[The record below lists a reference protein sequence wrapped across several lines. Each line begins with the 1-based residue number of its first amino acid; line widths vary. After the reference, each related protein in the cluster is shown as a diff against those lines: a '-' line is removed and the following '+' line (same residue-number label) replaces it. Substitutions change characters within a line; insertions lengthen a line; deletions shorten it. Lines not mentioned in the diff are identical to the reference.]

1 MPWSEHP
8 DIALVMHEAL
18 ARQMCKL
25 PDLAPYTVLGSLRG
39 YIDSMWHRM
48 LEAKMAEFNADVALQ
63 VATARS
69 KVDAARRAEEEAVR
83 IAGKGVGRRQS
94 TSTMLAASLGESA
107 APTASPPDPSKYAVG
122 DKVKINMPRKR
133 SLHQYS
139 GEVVEIFEGR
149 SMRGRGASK
158 RAKVMVRLSDGHS
171 HIFRLNNV
179 QKQLAASS
187 ATDAAEDTPTAEGV
201 GEAVAVDTEGVGEA
215 AAVPTE
221 GSTLSSAKVAVELDD
236 MLDEHWLSKR
246 DSKKEGFGD
255 EGIGAEGEHGGESEP
270 KGDDVIADGETA
282 AAATVAQPGAFAPG
296 AYATYA
302 TLHNPSKAVQ
312 ITQCGPLSVVA
323 TVLSLE
329 LESVNLPLA
338 VLTAVDKVQAARLV
352 KESVVVGGQDDQNF
366 GVFGT
371 YAEQDCGARSIL

>member
-1 MPWSEHP
+1 
-8 DIALVMHEAL
+8 
-18 ARQMCKL
+18 
-25 PDLAPYTVLGSLRG
+25 
-39 YIDSMWHRM
+39 
-48 LEAKMAEFNADVALQ
+48 
-63 VATARS
+63 
-69 KVDAARRAEEEAVR
+69 
-83 IAGKGVGRRQS
+83 
-94 TSTMLAASLGESA
+94 
-107 APTASPPDPSKYAVG
+107 
-122 DKVKINMPRKR
+122 
-133 SLHQYS
+133 
-139 GEVVEIFEGR
+139 
-149 SMRGRGASK
+149 MRGRGASK

-352 KESVVVGGQDDQNF
+352 KESVVVGGKTIKISGCYEHSRNCRFKATLKSDKVATWLGNIPL
-366 GVFGT
+366 GKM
-371 YAEQDCGARSIL
+371 SISEGLSVAKKIIGDMKDGHCEVTPLGWYGRRDVHQIRAK

>member
-1 MPWSEHP
+1 
-8 DIALVMHEAL
+8 
-18 ARQMCKL
+18 
-25 PDLAPYTVLGSLRG
+25 
-39 YIDSMWHRM
+39 
-48 LEAKMAEFNADVALQ
+48 
-63 VATARS
+63 
-69 KVDAARRAEEEAVR
+69 
-83 IAGKGVGRRQS
+83 
-94 TSTMLAASLGESA
+94 
-107 APTASPPDPSKYAVG
+107 
-122 DKVKINMPRKR
+122 
-133 SLHQYS
+133 
-139 GEVVEIFEGR
+139 
-149 SMRGRGASK
+149 MRGRGASK

-296 AYATYA
+296 AYATFND
-302 TLHNPSKAVQ
+302 NPSKAVQ

-352 KESVVVGGQDDQNF
+352 KESVVVGGKTIRILGCSDHMQRKIAGHVQYCRFKAILKD
-366 GVFGT
+366 GK
-371 YAEQDCGARSIL
+371 ARTCLGQIGLGKMSISEGLSVAKKIIGNMKDGHCEVTPLGWYGRRDVHQIRVK